1 MRIKI
6 ENAVVSFAQGLF
18 TPSTVKGGNGAP
30 KFGAHF
36 LIYPD
41 TKVYD
46 VSGDKPVL
54 TTIHQAELDVGA
66 LVFGKR
72 AAAILPTLAPKQQK
86 AIRSGDLMLRDDGT
100 VSAGYEGCVYVAAKA
115 KTYKPVY
122 DQDPSR
128 PLLTVDSGKPRSGDR
143 VDVLI
148 TLYGYADPSKRGIFA
163 SLEGTQYR
171 CRGTPMGGA
180 GTAVKSDFSLLS
192 VDAVDAK
199 EEEEEEGL
207 VAGQDEP
214 VGGWSNMGEM
224 GEDVAF

>member
-1 MRIKI
+1 
-6 ENAVVSFAQGLF
+6 
-18 TPSTVKGGNGAP
+18 
-30 KFGAHF
+30 
-36 LIYPD
+36 
-41 TKVYD
+41 
-46 VSGDKPVL
+46 
-54 TTIHQAELDVGA
+54 
-66 LVFGKR
+66 
-72 AAAILPTLAPKQQK
+72 
-86 AIRSGDLMLRDDGT
+86 MLRDDGT

-180 GTAVKSDFSLLS
+180 GTAVKSDFSLLP
-192 VDAVDAK
+192 VDAK
-199 EEEEEEGL
+199 EEGGL

-214 VGGWSNMGEM
+214 DVGWGNMGET
-224 GEDVAF
+224 GEDLAF